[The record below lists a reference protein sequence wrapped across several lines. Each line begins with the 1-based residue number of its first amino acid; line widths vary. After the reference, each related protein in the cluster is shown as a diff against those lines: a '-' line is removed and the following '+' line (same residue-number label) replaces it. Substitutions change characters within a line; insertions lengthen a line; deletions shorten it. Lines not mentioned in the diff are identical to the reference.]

1 MPSVVHHKD
10 TVCLR
15 GGQLG
20 GEDINRERKEGLEGV
35 GWGRGSRE
43 KHRVALGEA
52 AFNFM
57 YLKNN

>member
-20 GEDINRERKEGLEGV
+20 GEDINRERKEGWERGGGLEEI
-35 GWGRGSRE
+35 E
-43 KHRVALGEA
+43 KSIG
-52 AFNFM
+52 
-57 YLKNN
+57 

>member
-35 GWGRGSRE
+35 G
-43 KHRVALGEA
+43 
-52 AFNFM
+52 
-57 YLKNN
+57 